1 MVAKPSA
8 VLDVFSPS
16 PYSRALIMNIR
27 LRYVLPLALILLF
40 SIVRS
45 PAPIIYREGQG
56 IVPSEELDIE
66 IKKNAEDQYNL
77 AQRYEDRGDWAR
89 AGASYRL
96 VVRRFPRADIAP
108 TALYS
113 SGRMYEKQG
122 KLTLAFNEYQ
132 TLVQKYPRSADFEQA
147 LQAEYQIAKAYL
159 DGRRV
164 ELYGIP
170 TLPSMTKAQDMFK
183 QIVTNAPYSRVAPL
197 AQFGIGQSLEKQ
209 GSITSTVNAY
219 QQVVDRYPT
228 SDVAADAMYQIGYVY
243 FVASRET
250 GYDQTAAIRA
260 QEAFEDFLVRY
271 PKSDK
276 VAQAQDNLK
285 ILQNRKSTDSFN
297 IARFYDKQK
306 NYKAAYVYY
315 NAVLQDQ
322 PNSPEAERAKT
333 RMDQIRNKVGE
344 EKLQIGGGETADAN
358 QVANNQQ
365 KQVQAPTN
373 TSSRPDYVGPPAP
386 TPKPSPIAQ
395 SSPASSQTRKKQ
407 ALTPPDD
414 VAPTVPNAPNA
425 PSPTPVEPA
434 LPSQ

>member
-1 MVAKPSA
+1 
-8 VLDVFSPS
+8 
-16 PYSRALIMNIR
+16 MNIR

-66 IKKNAEDQYNL
+66 IKKNAEDQFNL
-77 AQRYEDRGDWAR
+77 AKRYEDRGDWAR

-108 TALYS
+108 AALYS
-113 SGRMYEKQG
+113 SGRMYERQG

-132 TLVQKYPRSADFEQA
+132 SLVQKYPRSADFEQA

-164 ELYGIP
+164 EVYGVP

-197 AQFGIGQSLEKQ
+197 AQFGIGQALEKQ

-228 SDVAADAMYQIGYVY
+228 SDVAGDAMYQIGYVY
-243 FVASRET
+243 FAASRQT

-285 ILQNRKSTDSFN
+285 TLQNRKSTDSFN

-344 EKLQIGGGETADAN
+344 DSLKIGGGETADAN
-358 QVANNQQ
+358 QAANNQP

-395 SSPASSQTRKKQ
+395 SNPASSQTRKRQ

-414 VAPTVPNAPNA
+414 VAPTVPNAPS